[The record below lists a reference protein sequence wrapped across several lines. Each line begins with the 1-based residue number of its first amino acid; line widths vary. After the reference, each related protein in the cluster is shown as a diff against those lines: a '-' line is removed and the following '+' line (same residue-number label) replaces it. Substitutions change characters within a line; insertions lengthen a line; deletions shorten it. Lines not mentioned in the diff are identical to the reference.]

1 MKKYSVLGIVLVLMF
16 MVSTFTGC
24 EVVDVSEV
32 LTINGEV
39 VTGGVFNFMLD
50 SFKSEIADAIG
61 FDAADSE
68 KWKTEEID
76 NRKAIDVAKDKT
88 IDELVLIWVQAQKA
102 EAEGIELTA
111 QELSNLDRN
120 YNSLVEQY
128 GGVEAFN
135 RQLSKCQVTKDSV
148 KNILKKIILSSKL
161 QQKYV
166 MEDETLNNVS
176 EEELRAQ
183 YENLKTEF
191 YSNSIFA
198 KHILVLF
205 SDPASGTERTKDEAK
220 AEAQKILD
228 RVNAGE
234 DFEKL
239 MKEFS
244 EDSEISYD
252 GYSFTHN
259 DRQFVQAFDD
269 GAYALEVGEV
279 SGLVETEYGY
289 HIIKRLPSK
298 ETFDAYEDIKDQL
311 KSQVAYERYSALA
324 KDTWVAEAKVEK
336 NTKVLDK
343 IKY

>member
-1 MKKYSVLGIVLVLMF
+1 MKKSAILSVILSLLFLVG
-16 MVSTFTGC
+16 TFSGC

-32 LTINGEV
+32 LTINGET
-39 VTGGVFNFMLD
+39 VTGGEFNFMLE
-50 SFKSEIADAIG
+50 SFKGEIANAIG
-61 FDAADSE
+61 FDAADAE

-88 IDELVLIWVQAQKA
+88 IDEIVLIWVQAQKA
-102 EAEGIELTA
+102 EAEGVSLTA
-111 QELSNLDRN
+111 EELSYVDGN
-120 YNSLVEQY
+120 YNALVEQY
-128 GGVEAFN
+128 GGAEAFN
-135 RQLSKCQVTKDSV
+135 KQLSKCQVTKDSV
-148 KNILKKIILSSKL
+148 KGLLKKIMVASKL

-166 MEDETLNNVS
+166 MEDEALNNVS
-176 EEELRAQ
+176 EEELQAQ
-183 YENLKTEF
+183 YENLKNEF
-191 YSNSIFA
+191 YANSIFA

-205 SDPASGTERTKDEAK
+205 SDPTKGIERTKDEAK
-220 AEAQKILD
+220 AEAQKLLD

-239 MKEFS
+239 MREYS
-244 EDSEISYD
+244 EDGEVSYD

-289 HIIKRLPSK
+289 HIIKRLPSQ
-298 ETFDAYEDIKDQL
+298 ETFDAYEDVKDQL
-311 KSQVAYERYSALA
+311 KAEVAYERFNAMV
-324 KDTWVAEAKVEK
+324 KDQWVAEAKVEK

-343 IKY
+343 IKS